1 MIKGVDISGPINV
14 SVDTLRQAGVEF
26 VICKTGFGSDFP
38 GQQDSGI
45 SKNLAMLEAAGMPY
59 GVYHYSY
66 ARDKQGGIDE
76 AKHCLRLLGSYKPK
90 YGVWFDMEDASE
102 KPPHRPHL

>member
-1 MIKGVDISGPINV
+1 MAIKGVDISGPINV
-14 SVDTLRQAGVEF
+14 SVDSLRQAGVKF
-26 VICKTGFGSDFP
+26 VICKTGFGSDYP

-45 SKNLAMLEAAGMPY
+45 SKNLALLDAAGMPY

-76 AKHCLRLLGSYKPK
+76 TKHCLRLLGTLRR
-90 YGVWFDMEDASE
+90 E
-102 KPPHRPHL
+102 HRRL